1 MAHASDTHAPARAAS
16 THDVVAMIHDKAGPL
31 PQIALTYEPQIQALW
46 VTIRPEPKPVFTL
59 TLLDS
64 LVKVQSAIAGLWG
77 APHQYHDAPVRFLA
91 FRGDGPFFT
100 LGGDLDFYLDCLAR
114 NDHAALAEY
123 ARLSAEGAIWNANGL
138 GGLVVTLSTVHA
150 KAIGGGIDAA
160 RSCNLMIA
168 EEGASFVYPEI
179 KFNHFPITAVA
190 ILSRRMG
197 ADAAQQLLLSG
208 DELSAEAF
216 LAAGGLE
223 AVVPP
228 GQGEG
233 WIRRYCS
240 EAKGNHAA
248 RVALFSAFNRRAGD
262 LRQELKHLGEDW
274 ATCMLRLT
282 PAEISKLQ
290 RIASAQ
296 ERMLAR
302 AYTQRAAA

>member
-1 MAHASDTHAPARAAS
+1 MAHAPDTHAPARLESA
-16 THDVVAMIHDKAGPL
+16 HDVVAMIHDKAGPL
-31 PQIALTYEPQIQALW
+31 PQIALAYEPTIQTLW

-64 LVKVQSAIAGLWG
+64 LVKVQTAIAGLWG
-77 APHQYHDAPVRFLA
+77 APEQYHAAPVRFLA

-100 LGGDLDFYLDCLAR
+100 LGGDLDFYLDCLAK

-138 GGLVVTLSTVHA
+138 NGLVVTLSTVHA
-150 KAIGGGIDAA
+150 DAIGGGIDAA
-160 RSCNLMIA
+160 RSCNLMVA
-168 EEGASFVYPEI
+168 ETPATFVYPEI

-197 ADAAQQLLLSG
+197 ADAARQLLLSG
-208 DELSAEAF
+208 EKLTADQFMAV
-216 LAAGGLE
+216 GGLE
-223 AVVPP
+223 AVVPA
-228 GQGEG
+228 GTGED
-233 WIRRYCS
+233 WIRRYCT

-296 ERMLAR
+296 ERMLSR